1 MSEFLKEAD
10 KLLGNTVK
18 SINDNLFADT
28 ENGANGQEGKDERES
43 STSQKKVEKPTPKKA
58 KPSTTERL
66 TPIVE
71 DEKTSILE
79 ELKENYKENGR
90 EFVLNLLGTTEGI
103 LTLLCVVAFILIWIF
118 AGFGWAIAVVILGL
132 VIWAAIWFVKKMM

>member
-28 ENGANGQEGKDERES
+28 ENGANGQEEKDERES
-43 STSQKKVEKPTPKKA
+43 STSQKKVEKPTPKKT

-66 TPIVE
+66 KPIVE
-71 DEKTSILE
+71 DERPSISE
-79 ELKENYKENGR
+79 ELKEIYKEEGH
-90 EFVLNLLGTTEGI
+90 EFITNLLGTREGI
-103 LTLLCVVAFILIWIF
+103 LILLCVIAFILIWIF

-132 VIWAAIWFVKKMM
+132 VIWGVKKMM